1 MLHLTDKKFLQV
13 VVQQGQLSQLS
24 QKHFLAYKDQAIKQ
38 KNGHF
43 NNCKAEQTNG

>member
-24 QKHFLAYKDQAIKQ
+24 QKHFLAYIKQ
-38 KNGHF
+38 KNRHF